1 MKQGKFTLRKLS
13 QLWGENSQSL
23 NTQIPDLPAGSY
35 TPEYPTL
42 AQYRDD
48 SAVDAAIDSAQDSWI
63 NVAGVNGDTG
73 ETEITRATQQK
84 IPINVWGDLLLNGR
98 KVITSDQYV
107 ETAFFN
113 SLRLNDAMFT
123 VLNPKTDLM
132 EGEFAFTS
140 DGNDDIFL
148 NLGGSP
154 AHIVRFLRSD
164 SHLSYDNV
172 EDIVVREI
180 NWMQAAT
187 PSSNLV
193 EGRLWWDTTNKK
205 LYRYSSEDAA
215 FHMVYYLKEDDN
227 NNTEKSDMSGD
238 GKPRMNTLYVYA
250 TVAGSPEVKTPKSIY
265 YYDGSDLVE
274 LGGAGNGDILICN
287 STTATAT
294 QTKVVTATTD
304 ATSYADLLN
313 KRIRIYF
320 SNGNTYR
327 GAPLKINLNNF
338 GVIDVVNNA
347 QPNQDIVTNQSAGGY
362 LDGVIMQYNNNY
374 VLGIDCHWFVSASA
388 SSTYELELNSAAGS
402 FPIGKTFSVRDANV
416 TCKGSEISCYGL
428 HCTNG
433 GVDCTQKVKAKS
445 YEFNNSPITLS
456 VGGGTSS
463 LIDEI
468 TEWDLGNSVA
478 RSRGAKR
485 ITFNMRISTAQS
497 SIALFTVPTGYV
509 AVTTNGTPIIPAY
522 IGMGWYRSTY
532 VGQNYTGQTFNVKYY
547 DTAGTQHTVSIDGAD
562 FTCPYNDSVAFKIPE
577 VIGPGMVTATLS
589 SSTSRGPVVIYG
601 EVILLPDG
609 NAS

>member
-23 NTQIPDLPAGSY
+23 NTQIPDLPEGNY

-123 VLNPKTDLM
+123 VLNPKTDLL

-274 LGGAGNGDILICN
+274 LGGSGNGDVLICN
-287 STTATAT
+287 STTSTGT

-313 KRIRIYF
+313 KKIRIYF
-320 SNGNTYR
+320 TNGNTYR
-327 GAPLKINLNNF
+327 GNPLRINLNNF

-347 QPNQDIVTNQSAGGY
+347 QPNQAVVTNQSAGGY
-362 LDGVIMQYNNNY
+362 VEGVIMQYNNTY
-374 VLGIDCHWFVSASA
+374 VMGIDCHWFVTAT
-388 SSTYELELNSAAGS
+388 STSIYELELNSAAGNFS
-402 FPIGKTFSVRDANV
+402 IGKSFSIRDSNV
-416 TCKGSEISCYGL
+416 TCTGSRLKCKGY
-428 HCTNG
+428 
-433 GVDCTQKVKAKS
+433 D
-445 YEFNNSPITLS
+445 FNNSPIQLS
-456 VGGGTSS
+456 VSGGTSS
-463 LIDEI
+463 LIDDI
-468 TEWDLGNSVA
+468 TEWDLGNTVA

-485 ITFNMRISTAQS
+485 ITVNMRISTAQS
-497 SIALFTVPTGYV
+497 NIALFTVPTGYV
-509 AVTTNGTPIIPAY
+509 AVSTNGTPIIPAY

-532 VGQNYTGQTFNVKYY
+532 VGQDYTGQTFNIKYY
-547 DTAGTQHTVSIDGAD
+547 DTSGVQQTVSINGSD

-577 VIGPGMVTATLS
+577 VIGPGMVMATLS
-589 SSTSRGPVVIYG
+589 SSVSRGPVVIYA
-601 EVILLPDG
+601 EFILLPDG